1 MLRAGGLEES
11 GHLALPAV
19 LAEDRVVDPGRER
32 DLLGSAGEQGLTGVV
47 RRGVDDVRVRWA
59 VRGGRPVVEVDQE
72 VAAVAP
78 FGTGMRAPALP
89 AGACRIGDV
98 FLEQLSTV
106 MGALICV
113 RDHRRFGEMRTHVLP
128 PDFTR
133 NRVHLALRG
142 HP

>member
-1 MLRAGGLEES
+1 MLRAAGLEES

-47 RRGVDDVRVRWA
+47 RRGVDDVRAGWA
-59 VRGGRPVVEVDQE
+59 VRGGHPVVEVDQE
-72 VAAVAP
+72 VATVAP

-89 AGACRIGDV
+89 AGACRIGDM

-113 RDHRRFGEMRTHVLP
+113 RDHRRFGQMRTHVLP

>member
-1 MLRAGGLEES
+1 M
-11 GHLALPAV
+11 
-19 LAEDRVVDPGRER
+19 
-32 DLLGSAGEQGLTGVV
+32 
-47 RRGVDDVRVRWA
+47 
-59 VRGGRPVVEVDQE
+59 VEVDQE

-89 AGACRIGDV
+89 AGACRIGDM

-113 RDHRRFGEMRTHVLP
+113 RDHRRLGQMRTHVLP